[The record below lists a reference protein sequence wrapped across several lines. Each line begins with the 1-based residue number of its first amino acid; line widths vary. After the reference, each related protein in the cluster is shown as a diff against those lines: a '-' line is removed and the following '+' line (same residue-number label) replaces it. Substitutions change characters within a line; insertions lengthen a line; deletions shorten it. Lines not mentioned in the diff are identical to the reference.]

1 MRKITRRR
9 SWLPPLPAAPPPLCL
24 PVAVLLH
31 LLQLLLPL
39 RLHPPLLLLLQ
50 PMARSSR
57 SASASW
63 CSMPLWMLLRRAL
76 RMP

>member
-1 MRKITRRR
+1 MRKITRR
-9 SWLPPLPAAPPPLCL
+9 SFLAAAAACGAAAALTACGGS
-24 PVAVLLH
+24 LH

-63 CSMPLWMLLRRAL
+63 CSMPLWMPLRRAL
-76 RMP
+76 RML

>member
-1 MRKITRRR
+1 MRKITRR
-9 SWLPPLPAAPPPLCL
+9 SFLAAAAA
-24 PVAVLLH
+24 AVLLH

-63 CSMPLWMLLRRAL
+63 CSMPLWMPLRRAL
-76 RMP
+76 RML